1 MPISENIIDRVNAAE
16 ATDEE
21 KRLMMEILQIEDKGI
36 FRYEAAYEKAI
47 KDYLTATDKKEDD
60 E

>member
-1 MPISENIIDRVNAAE
+1 MPISEHIIDRVKAANATE
-16 ATDEE
+16 EE
-21 KRLMMEILQIEDKGI
+21 KKLMMEILQIEDKGI

-47 KDYLTATDKKEDD
+47 KDYLAATDKKEDD